1 MQKVKNIVVPVDFSD
16 NTEKLVDY
24 AFEMGQELSATLHF
38 VHAVALHPDA
48 AIMFGMPYFADYQ
61 STFESNAQGKMTS
74 LIESLQEK
82 SPGCKGEVVMGE
94 PVDTIVEYAKSEK
107 ADLIIISTHGA
118 KGLEKILLGSVAE
131 RVVQRAFCPVLV
143 LNPFRNAG

>member
-1 MQKVKNIVVPVDFSD
+1 MQKIKNIVVPVDFSD
-16 NTEKLVDY
+16 HTEKLVDY
-24 AFEMGQELSATLHF
+24 AFGMGKELSATLHF

-48 AIMFGMPYFADYQ
+48 AIMFGMPYFTDYQ
-61 STFESNAQGKMTS
+61 STFEASAQERMTS
-74 LIESLQEK
+74 MVEGLQKK

-94 PVDTIVEYAKSEK
+94 PVDTIVEYARSVP

-131 RVVQRAFCPVLV
+131 RVVQRAPCPVLV
-143 LNPFRNAG
+143 LNPFRTAD